1 MCDTMISHLRGIVNV
16 ASTYTKSKCVFLMHH
31 ISSKC
36 DNALSHSADWLTD
49 IFIHKQSLNYYVAL
63 HSSKLS
69 VSFSASPSSNMAT
82 AFLFRLISRA
92 VDTLRFKISALNTPR
107 ILLSLISFGSIGYAT
122 LIKCIMP
129 PLSQLLLLDFLLITH
144 SFVRS
149 CYNKR
154 LPISTYDQFRY
165 KTTNIKSLNWTMIV
179 KIANQR

>member
-1 MCDTMISHLRGIVNV
+1 
-16 ASTYTKSKCVFLMHH
+16 
-31 ISSKC
+31 
-36 DNALSHSADWLTD
+36 
-49 IFIHKQSLNYYVAL
+49 
-63 HSSKLS
+63 
-69 VSFSASPSSNMAT
+69 
-82 AFLFRLISRA
+82 
-92 VDTLRFKISALNTPR
+92 
-107 ILLSLISFGSIGYAT
+107 LLSLISFGSIGYAT

-179 KIANQR
+179 KIANQRWGLVSPFVRITVITIPKEPFDDDPCIEDIQVPSKVLNEFQSNTSFMSSTIFSSPDY